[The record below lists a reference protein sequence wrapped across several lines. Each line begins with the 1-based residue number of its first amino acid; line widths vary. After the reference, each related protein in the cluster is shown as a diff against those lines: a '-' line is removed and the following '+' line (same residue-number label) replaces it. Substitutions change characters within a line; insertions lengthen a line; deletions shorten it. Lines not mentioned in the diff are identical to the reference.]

1 MTESRVEVV
10 VFNELPPEDAGKL
23 LEPACASAAWQRV
36 LVAGRPFGSPA
47 EIAAT
52 SDGVIGALGWS
63 DLQEALTGDPHSGGD
78 VVEPRDDVD
87 GEAGQQLVR
96 RELAAVVRLRLAKT
110 FR

>member
-1 MTESRVEVV
+1 
-10 VFNELPPEDAGKL
+10 
-23 LEPACASAAWQRV
+23 
-36 LVAGRPFGSPA
+36 
-47 EIAAT
+47 
-52 SDGVIGALGWS
+52 
-63 DLQEALTGDPHSGGD
+63 

>member
-1 MTESRVEVV
+1 VVE
-10 VFNELPPEDAGKL
+10 
-23 LEPACASAAWQRV
+23 
-36 LVAGRPFGSPA
+36 GS
-47 EIAAT
+47 T
-52 SDGVIGALGWS
+52 RSGGVIGALGWS
-63 DLQEALTGDPHSGGD
+63 DVQEALTGDPHSGGD